1 MALRQPK
8 PSPDDPRLSGHGRD
22 YSASQGGHVRNDKQQ
37 PTPGAGNNSNGRL
50 RGGR

>member
-8 PSPDDPRLSGHGRD
+8 PSPDDPRLAGHGRD
-22 YSASQGGHVRNDKQQ
+22 YSASQGGHVRDEKK
-37 PTPGAGNNSNGRL
+37 PTPGSGNGTNGRL